1 MENYQQL
8 IKETLLYGWDR
19 PPARDGQPGT
29 RELFGCR
36 LLYNLMEYFPI
47 CPLRPI
53 SMRVAAAELLWM
65 LSGSTNIAP
74 LIRNNVHIW
83 DKNAYE
89 FYRMRGGL
97 KPFNKWLEQVKA
109 NKSRDYLA
117 SGTLG
122 YTYGRQWRNFAGKV
136 DQWDKLIKGLA
147 ENPYSRRHIVTLW
160 NPAEIGSSHTALPP
174 CHLSLQFYLAD
185 RAGGYYLDLAITQ
198 RSADLLLGV
207 PYDIA
212 EMALL
217 IHIVAAQLNG
227 LLHGEIVPRRLIW
240 TGNCVHIYD
249 NQIRQA
255 HELALRDASCHA
267 QLEPIPAK
275 ALGDYNLD
283 DFRLTGY
290 KPGSKI
296 EISLN

>member
-8 IKETLLYGWDR
+8 IKEVLLFGWSR
-19 PPARDGQPGT
+19 LAARDGQPGT

-53 SMRVAAAELLWM
+53 SMRIAVTELLWM

-74 LIRNNVHIW
+74 LAHNNVHIW
-83 DKNAYE
+83 DKNAYA
-89 FYRMRGGL
+89 FYKARNGS
-97 KPFNKWLEQVKA
+97 KSFNDWMAQVNA
-109 NKSRDYLA
+109 NKSNDYLA
-117 SGTLG
+117 SGSLG

-136 DQWDKLIKGLA
+136 DQWDTLIKGMA

-160 NPAEIGSSHTALPP
+160 NPAEISSHHTALPP

-185 RAGGYYLDLAITQ
+185 NANGYYLDLAVTQ

-207 PYDIA
+207 PYDIV

-217 IHIVAAQLNG
+217 MYITAAQLNE
-227 LLHGEIVPRRLIW
+227 LLHRDIIPRLLIW
-240 TGNCVHIYD
+240 TGNCVHIYN
-249 NQIRQA
+249 NQIGAARS
-255 HELALRDASCHA
+255 LSLRDAACCA
-267 QLEPIPAK
+267 QLKPVPNK
-275 ALGDYNLD
+275 ALSKYTID
-283 DFRLTGY
+283 DFKLTGY
-290 KPGSKI
+290 KPGPKI